1 MNLSLGARSMLLF
14 VLSCVLLL
22 VLTLFE
28 SLLSGLSLTTER
40 IISAVLL
47 ILPGLLGI
55 IFGAMS
61 LRRKE
66 LPRWVAILGMLLN
79 GAFVL
84 FHIFLLSFAG

>member
-1 MNLSLGARSMLLF
+1 MKLSLGARSILLF
-14 VLSCVLLL
+14 VLSCIFLL
-22 VLTLFE
+22 VL
-28 SLLSGLSLTTER
+28 SLLEEPFLGLSLIVER

-47 ILPGLLGI
+47 ILPGLVGI
-55 IFGAMS
+55 IFGVLS

-79 GAFVL
+79 GVFVL